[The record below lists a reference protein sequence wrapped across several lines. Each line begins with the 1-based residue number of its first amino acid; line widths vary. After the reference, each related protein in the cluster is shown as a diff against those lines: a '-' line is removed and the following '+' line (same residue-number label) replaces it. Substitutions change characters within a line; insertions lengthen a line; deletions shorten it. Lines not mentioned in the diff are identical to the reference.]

1 MPEKKKM
8 DKQRKKPINSRMKG
22 KYGELELVKVLNEL
36 LGIRARRGRQ
46 YCGLDG
52 SPDVVLQQ
60 EEDSGEL
67 SDIKGLHVEC
77 KRVEQ
82 LNLYKALKQ
91 SESDAKPDEI
101 PVVCHRRNQDTWI
114 ISFRLDKLKDVA
126 KWVQSLEEI
135 NHDGND
141 GSGNN

>member
-1 MPEKKKM
+1 MPEKKRV
-8 DKQRKKPINSRMKG
+8 DKHRKKPINSRMKG

-60 EEDSGEL
+60 EEDNGEL

-77 KRVEQ
+77 KRVECF
-82 LNLYKALKQ
+82 NLYEALSQ
-91 SESDAKPDEI
+91 SIRDAREGEI
-101 PVVCHRRNQDTWI
+101 PVVCHRRNHKPWVI
-114 ISFRLDKLKDVA
+114 VFELNRLKDVA
-126 KWVQSLEEI
+126 EWVKSLEDIDVDAES
-135 NHDGND
+135 
-141 GSGNN
+141 GSD

>member
-1 MPEKKKM
+1 MPEKQKKEKVI
-8 DKQRKKPINSRMKG
+8 DHHKIGRSSKAKGAAGERELAKK
-22 KYGELELVKVLNEL
+22 LNEL
-36 LGIRARRGRQ
+36 LGIDSIRGRQ
-46 YCGLDG
+46 FCGSAG
-52 SPDVVLQQ
+52 NPDVILQKKAG
-60 EEDSGEL
+60 EERL
-67 SDIKGLHVEC
+67 NIPGLHIEC

-126 KWVQSLEEI
+126 KWVQSLEELD
-135 NHDGND
+135 NGE
-141 GSGNN
+141 SGNS